1 MTKLQPRTRTW
12 AERQAK
18 SSASQL
24 RESLNKTVILHNYFF
39 YGSPNNHEQTK
50 KPRTARDDTSRDGG
64 TGQAH

>member
-1 MTKLQPRTRTW
+1 MTKLQPRMRTW

-18 SSASQL
+18 SSVSQL

-39 YGSPNNHEQTK
+39 YGSPTNETK